1 MSEPTSFNFDHQRH
15 RAGLD
20 LSPAHQSEFQ
30 RLVKTL
36 CYGPKS
42 QFLILEFNDVG
53 YRTGVVTR
61 IDELLRTEHHQVT
74 HLDLT
79 MAEYSDFAAVE
90 AALIGAANG
99 HEAVH
104 IFGGES
110 WFDRPRFEAF
120 NIRREAVGRG
130 AAARLLLWLTTDRV
144 EHLAQWAPDLWSWR
158 GGVYDFTRS
167 AIATTASPMIDREGP
182 GAVDTRSLAERAE
195 RISEI
200 REFLLG
206 NPGPDDDMKLPLLD
220 ELAGLYASIGEL
232 DEALRIRQEEQLPV
246 YERLGDVRER
256 AITLGKMAD
265 IFQARGELDEA
276 LRIRQEEQLPVY
288 ERLGDVRSRAI
299 TPAKIGFQLVA
310 ANRHREAASALSR
323 APADTRGMGL
333 PEAEII
339 AEFMRSNGLA
349 SDDRGAVAPRAE
361 WTPTQH

>member
-1 MSEPTSFNFDHQRH
+1 M
-15 RAGLD
+15 
-20 LSPAHQSEFQ
+20 
-30 RLVKTL
+30 

-90 AALIGAANG
+90 VALIGAANG

-144 EHLAQWAPDLWSWR
+144 EHLARWAPDLCSWR

-195 RISEI
+195 RISAI

-220 ELAGLYASIGEL
+220 ELAGLFASIG
-232 DEALRIRQEEQLPV
+232 Q
-246 YERLGDVRER
+246 
-256 AITLGKMAD
+256 
-265 IFQARGELDEA
+265 LDEA

-323 APADTRGMGL
+323 APADTRSMGL

-349 SDDRGAVAPRAE
+349 SDGRGAVAAPRGMDAD
-361 WTPTQH
+361 PALG